1 MLEWADYYFINE
13 DYDKALWIYL
23 KLGDSLPLKSRRN
36 LSKVYAKEERLKKAA
51 QTLRPLVDS
60 DSAEVKDY
68 YYFASYLTGNDKLRD
83 EYRLKAIKLPIETPS
98 LEEIDSIKSSY
109 DLIPLSINSE
119 ESEFGAHL
127 ISKNKILI
135 YSQKQSEDYTK
146 RLNRKIRSKYPIY
159 NIYQAQWDS
168 KNLKASQ
175 PKAFPLGLNSVF
187 QDGPSSWDSETE
199 ILYFTRSAQTIKKQ
213 KNVQLDL

>member
-1 MLEWADYYFINE
+1 MKIKLLLFGLFLSLALNAQSYSKSSRMLEWADYYFINE

-98 LEEIDSIKSSY
+98 LEEIDSLKSSY
-109 DLIPLSINSE
+109 DLIPLSINSC
-119 ESEFGAHL
+119 S
-127 ISKNKILI
+127 
-135 YSQKQSEDYTK
+135 
-146 RLNRKIRSKYPIY
+146 
-159 NIYQAQWDS
+159 
-168 KNLKASQ
+168 
-175 PKAFPLGLNSVF
+175 
-187 QDGPSSWDSETE
+187 
-199 ILYFTRSAQTIKKQ
+199 
-213 KNVQLDL
+213 

>member
-1 MLEWADYYFINE
+1 MFLSLALNAQSYSKSSRMLEWADYYFINE

-83 EYRLKAIKLPIETPS
+83 EYRQKAIKLPIETPS
-98 LEEIDSIKSSY
+98 LEEIDSLKSSY

-127 ISKNKILI
+127 ISKNKILVCYKCI
-135 YSQKQSEDYTK
+135 IWWS
-146 RLNRKIRSKYPIY
+146 L
-159 NIYQAQWDS
+159 
-168 KNLKASQ
+168 
-175 PKAFPLGLNSVF
+175 LG
-187 QDGPSSWDSETE
+187 
-199 ILYFTRSAQTIKKQ
+199 
-213 KNVQLDL
+213 